1 MTDRSQTAAGRPQK
15 TAGLPGPTELVPCPL
30 CQGVRARAVA
40 LKFGLRIVRCRSCGH
55 IFANPRL
62 LRADVEKRYDS
73 PEFFSEYLEAHQA
86 TREGYDLAF
95 LRGHY
100 GLYLDLIRGR
110 LSPGAKLLDLGCGA
124 GLFLKAAEADGW
136 AAEGTEISR
145 QLAAYARDV
154 AGVKVRLGRLEEIRW
169 PPGTFDVV
177 TLFDVLEHL
186 PDPLRTLTEVGRL
199 LKTDGAVLISTPDY
213 DSLSRLFLGKAWA
226 VLSPAEHLSLFTS
239 GTLGALIERA
249 GLSVLAIRNLLVFNP
264 DYTHRKR
271 LRHSLWKSLHARLAR
286 TRPAARLRNYDTREV
301 SAIGPVA
308 RTGAEPAGI
317 LKKIQTGLYGRSR
330 NFIRGDILVALAQ
343 KRSRPMPPSK

>member
-15 TAGLPGPTELVPCPL
+15 TAGPPGPAELVPCPL
-30 CQGVRARAVA
+30 CEGVRARAVA
-40 LKFGLRIVRCRSCGH
+40 VKFGLRIVRCRSCGH
-55 IFANPRL
+55 VFANPRL
-62 LRADVEKRYDS
+62 LRAEIEKRYES
-73 PEFFSEYLEAHQA
+73 PEFFSEYLDAHRA
-86 TREGYDLAF
+86 TPKGYDLDF

-110 LSPGAKLLDLGCGA
+110 LSPGARLLDLGCGA
-124 GLFLKAAEADGW
+124 GFFLKAAEADGW

-154 AGVKVRLGRLEEIRW
+154 AGVKVRLGTLEEIRW
-169 PPGTFDVV
+169 PPEIFDVV
-177 TLFDVLEHL
+177 TLFDVLEHV

-239 GTLGALIERA
+239 GTLRALIERA

-264 DYTHRKR
+264 DYTHRKG
-271 LRHSLWKSLHARLAR
+271 LRHSLWKRLHGRLAR
-286 TRPAARLRNYDTREV
+286 TRLAARLRNYDTRKV
-301 SAIGPVA
+301 SAIEPVA
-308 RTGAEPAGI
+308 KAGGGPRGL
-317 LKKIQTGLYGRSR
+317 LKKMRTGLYGRSR
-330 NFIRGDILVALAQ
+330 KIIRGDILVALAQ
-343 KRSRPMPPSK
+343 KRDRPRPLN